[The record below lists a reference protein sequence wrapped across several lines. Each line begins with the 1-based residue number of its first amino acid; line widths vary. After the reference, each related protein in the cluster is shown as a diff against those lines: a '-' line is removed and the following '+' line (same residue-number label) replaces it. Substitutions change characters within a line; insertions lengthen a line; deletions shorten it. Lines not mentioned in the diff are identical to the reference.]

1 MIHSDHKRI
10 ENKTLCTHL
19 AVGLIQGSLPAR
31 ANGSQSSEVGLPLLQ
46 LSFLYL
52 LQLTGRRQRIRK
64 HFLCF
69 HTFSVC
75 IRGHTVIVLYMQYI

>member
-1 MIHSDHKRI
+1 MIHSDHKRT

-46 LSFLYL
+46 LSFLHL
-52 LQLTGRRQRIRK
+52 LQLKREDNE
-64 HFLCF
+64 FVCF
-69 HTFSVC
+69 HTYF
-75 IRGHTVIVLYMQYI
+75 LYAYVDTLSLFYTCSI